1 MRYLSIETVLK
12 EITQNIS
19 EYVNIQLSEGRKHE
33 RLKQNK
39 LVDNQLQLKKQ
50 LVEVYAPKKIERIVF
65 IKKADC
71 NRYLIKKYQEK
82 IAKDFLIDGMDKF
95 HYKRDNY
102 TFLRGI
108 GNKTF
113 YAEISFLREEIN

>member
-1 MRYLSIETVLK
+1 
-12 EITQNIS
+12 
-19 EYVNIQLSEGRKHE
+19 
-33 RLKQNK
+33 
-39 LVDNQLQLKKQ
+39 
-50 LVEVYAPKKIERIVF
+50 VYAPKKIERIVF

-82 IAKDFLIDGMDKF
+82 IAKDFLIDGMDRY

-102 TFLRGI
+102 TFLRGS

-113 YAEISFLREEIN
+113 YAEISFLRGEL